1 MKINKLKNIV
11 LFLIATISIISCSN
25 SRKTIAI
32 EEGWDLLGESKVNF
46 IRDRDKIDVLNT
58 NLYTAI
64 RFKVESKDVHISQ
77 LEIVYL
83 NGDKLNPVIDD
94 DVVAG
99 QYSRDIELGPEGRA
113 IRSVDFSYR
122 SRGNIFKGRAKVLVF
137 GKRYTQPY
145 RYQQQ

>member
-1 MKINKLKNIV
+1 MKIYTIRNF
-11 LFLIATISIISCSN
+11 LFLFLASVVILSCGN
-25 SRKTIAI
+25 SRRTLAI

-46 IRDRDKIDVLNT
+46 IRDRDKVDVLNT

-64 RFKVESKDVHISQ
+64 RFKIEGKDVHISS

-94 DVVAG
+94 DIIAG

-122 SRGNIFKGRAKVLVF
+122 SRGNLFKGRAKVLVF
-137 GKRYTQPY
+137 GKRFTQPY